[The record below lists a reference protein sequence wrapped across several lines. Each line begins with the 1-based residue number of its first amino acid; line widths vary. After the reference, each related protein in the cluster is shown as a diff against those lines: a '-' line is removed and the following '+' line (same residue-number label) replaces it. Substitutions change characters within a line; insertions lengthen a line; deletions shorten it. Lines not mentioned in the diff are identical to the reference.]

1 MIDRLSDAATIAVR
15 HAGAYTDLILSD
27 LNIGTRALRRRMV
40 VAFVMG
46 AAILLAVATAS
57 AWAIA
62 ASWDTPAG
70 PWVIGGLLALF
81 VVIAL
86 LAFWQLTALNAA
98 APPVLSQT
106 TREWAK
112 DRELLEELLAR
123 ERAEAS

>member
-27 LNIGTRALRRRMV
+27 VNIGTRALRRRMA
-40 VAFVMG
+40 VAAILA

-62 ASWDTPAG
+62 ASWHTEAQ

-81 VVIAL
+81 VVIA
-86 LAFWQLTALNAA
+86 AIAYWQLTVLNAA
-98 APPVLSQT
+98 APQVLSQT

-112 DRELLEELLAR
+112 DRELLEELLTR
-123 ERAEAS
+123 DRAEAS

>member
-15 HAGAYTDLILSD
+15 HAGAYTDLIVSD

-40 VAFVMG
+40 VASIMCG
-46 AAILLAVATAS
+46 AILLAVATAS

-62 ASWDTPAG
+62 ASWDTGARS
-70 PWVIGGLLALF
+70 WVIGGLLLLF
-81 VVIAL
+81 VVIAGI
-86 LAFWQLTALNAA
+86 AYWQLTVLTAA
-98 APPVLSQT
+98 GPPVLSQT

-123 ERAEAS
+123 DRAEAS